1 MRVGG
6 ASFRMNVTLRGTA
19 ATPTATVHVD
29 SIRITGAITATRTGR
44 SIRIAFPFL
53 YPPKNNCTGQVSLI
67 AALWNA
73 GTLLEGNGAV
83 DGACAERGHQDAA
96 FAFHHR

>member
-1 MRVGG
+1 
-6 ASFRMNVTLRGTA
+6 
-19 ATPTATVHVD
+19 
-29 SIRITGAITATRTGR
+29 
-44 SIRIAFPFL
+44 L